1 MLKVRVKSP
10 FFDDNGL
17 HKIDDVIEVKE
28 LNPVLMEEVK
38 EDKSKAVKA
47 EAKAEPK
54 KAPAKKKG

>member
-1 MLKVRVKSP
+1 MKVRVKSP
-10 FFDDNGL
+10 FYDNNGL
-17 HKIDDVIEVKE
+17 HVIGEIVDVNYFDEII
-28 LNPVLMEEVK
+28 MEEVK